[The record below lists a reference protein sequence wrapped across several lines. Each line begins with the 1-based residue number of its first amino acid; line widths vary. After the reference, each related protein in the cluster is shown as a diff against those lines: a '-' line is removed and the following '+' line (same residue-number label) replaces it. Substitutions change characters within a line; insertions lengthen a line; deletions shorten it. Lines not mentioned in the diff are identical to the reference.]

1 MQKFDYRCPRFSVD
15 LPARFTIQG
24 STLNARC
31 KDISHEGMRLEL
43 REPPPSGARG
53 TVTVSYQGRTLEFSV
68 RVAHPGN
75 GGMEFLYESDGE
87 RKAVEQMV
95 ASVASSRGRLGPT
108 LVS

>member
-1 MQKFDYRCPRFSVD
+1 
-15 LPARFTIQG
+15 
-24 STLNARC
+24 
-31 KDISHEGMRLEL
+31 MRLEL

-53 TVTVSYQGRTLEFSV
+53 TVAVSYQGRTLELGV
-68 RVAHPGN
+68 RVAHAGN

-95 ASVASSRGRLGPT
+95 ASVANSRSRVGPT